1 MKGYDRYVVIS
12 GTVFLFMI
20 VITSLM
26 FGANVG
32 GDGGDRP
39 VEKGY
44 LEPLELKKETIS
56 NVGQLDEGIEDLIT
70 IAQTGKA
77 IRNVSAVLTW
87 VDESDRP
94 GMPRL
99 RRYENQPDTFELRT
113 QPPVGNGSSQTAQ
126 NPVNSE
132 GRIELSHSHTLD
144 ELYTMIDE
152 ARSSQN
158 STLPDW
164 ELAVKLVSA
173 GNWVPVLPPKFIGY
187 IDDSNSYILEV
198 TIEYY
203 DISGL
208 MEG

>member
-1 MKGYDRYVVIS
+1 MKGYDRYVVVS
-12 GTVFLFMI
+12 GAVFLSLI
-20 VITSLM
+20 VLTSIVL
-26 FGANVG
+26 GTNTG
-32 GDGGDRP
+32 SSQDTSP
-39 VEKGY
+39 VQKGY
-44 LEPLELKKETIS
+44 LDSMELKRETIS
-56 NVGQLDEGIEDLIT
+56 NVGQLDEGSEDLIT
-70 IAQTGKA
+70 IAQAGKA

-99 RRYENQPDTFELRT
+99 RRYENQPDTFELRML
-113 QPPVGNGSSQTAQ
+113 PPFGNSSSQTAQ
-126 NPVNSE
+126 NPINSE

-144 ELYTMIDE
+144 ELYMMIEE

-164 ELAVKLVSA
+164 EMAVKLVSA
-173 GNWVPVLPPKFIGY
+173 GNWVPVLPPKFIAY

-203 DISGL
+203 NISVL
-208 MEG
+208 LEG

>member
-1 MKGYDRYVVIS
+1 MKGYDRYIVVS
-12 GTVFLFMI
+12 GAVFLFLI
-20 VITSLM
+20 VLTSVI

-32 GDGGDRP
+32 GSQDKRP
-39 VEKGY
+39 VQKGY
-44 LEPLELKKETIS
+44 LDSMELKKETIS
-56 NVGQLDEGIEDLIT
+56 NVGQLDEGGEDLIT

-113 QPPVGNGSSQTAQ
+113 LPPIGNGSSQTAQ

-132 GRIELSHSHTLD
+132 GVIELSHSHTLD
-144 ELYTMIDE
+144 ELYTMIEE

-173 GNWVPVLPPKFIGY
+173 GDWAPVLPPKLIGY